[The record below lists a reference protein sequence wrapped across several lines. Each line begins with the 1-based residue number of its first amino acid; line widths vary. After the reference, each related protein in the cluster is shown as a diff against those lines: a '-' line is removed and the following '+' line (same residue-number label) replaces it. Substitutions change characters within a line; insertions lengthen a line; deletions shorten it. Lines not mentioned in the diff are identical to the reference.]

1 VPERVVRVPD
11 AVQESSFV
19 PAGVM
24 GGVGGES
31 TRARHSSAA
40 GFLGI
45 LPVSNAHRKNPVYV
59 LR

>member
-1 VPERVVRVPD
+1 MASR
-11 AVQESSFV
+11 SSFV
-19 PAGVM
+19 SAGVM

-45 LPVSNAHRKNPVYV
+45 LPVSNAHRKNPLYV